1 MLVRCVSCSLAH
13 LILGLGVPLIS
24 TLPVQAQSQPPRYP
38 APQQRQRGGIENPLQ
53 DFPYLLGVGD
63 RIRVDVFGVEK
74 YTGEQLVLNDGT
86 INLQGIGPVSVA
98 GLTLPQTQS
107 LIAQRYSSLLRQ
119 PIITITL
126 ITPRPVQVAI
136 AGEVVRPGSYNL
148 SNVSSNTPQFSR
160 LSQAILTAGGITQSA
175 DLALVQLRR
184 ADPRQPVVTLN
195 LKELLDTGDLN
206 QDPILR
212 DGDSIFIPTLTTF
225 EPSQVR
231 EMASSSLAAP
241 PNQSIQV
248 VVVGEVFRPGAYSL
262 NQDGGLTDAGTGG
275 NGLRIIKSN
284 LPTLTR
290 ALQTAGGITNMAD
303 IRNIQVQRLTNTGV
317 KSTKVNLWELLQS
330 GDINQD
336 LFLQQGDTVIV
347 PTATEINP
355 TELEE
360 LASAS
365 FSPAT
370 INVNVVGE
378 IKQPGLIQVRPNTPL
393 NQALLAAGG
402 FDSIR
407 ANRGTVELI
416 RLNPNG
422 SVTRRK
428 IQVDFKLGNAAANN
442 PVLHNNDVVI
452 VHRSLVS
459 RIADTSSSVLQPV
472 DNAFTFYRLFES
484 LIPKRNSNSN

>member
-1 MLVRCVSCSLAH
+1 MFVRCVSCSLTH
-13 LILGLGVPLIS
+13 LILGLGVPAIS
-24 TLPVQAQSQPPRYP
+24 TLAVQAQSQPPEYP
-38 APQQRQRGGIENPLQ
+38 APQHRQQERTENRLQ

-74 YTGEQLVLNDGT
+74 YTGDQLVLTDGT
-86 INLQGIGPVSVA
+86 INLQGIGSVSVA
-98 GLTLPQTQS
+98 GLTLPQTQV

-126 ITPRPVQVAI
+126 IAPRSVQVAI

-148 SNVSSNTPQFSR
+148 SSNAQQFSR

-225 EPSQVR
+225 EPAQVR
-231 EMASSSLAAP
+231 EMATSSLAAP

-275 NGLRIIKSN
+275 TGLKIVKSN

-290 ALQTAGGITNMAD
+290 AIQTAGGITNMAD
-303 IRNIQVQRLTNTGV
+303 IRNIEVQRLTNTGV

-336 LFLQQGDTVIV
+336 IFLQQGDTVII

-370 INVNVVGE
+370 ISVNVVGE

-428 IQVDFKLGNAAANN
+428 IQVDFKLGNAAVNN
-442 PVLHNNDVVI
+442 PVLHHNDVVI

-459 RIADTSSSVLQPV
+459 RITDTTSSVLQPV

-484 LIPKRNSNSN
+484 LILQRNSNSN

>member
-1 MLVRCVSCSLAH
+1 MLVRCVGCSLTH
-13 LILGLGVPLIS
+13 LILSLGVPLIS
-24 TLPVQAQSQPPRYP
+24 TLAVQAQTPPPRNS
-38 APQQRQRGGIENPLQ
+38 APPLFQQGRSENPVH

-63 RIRVDVFGVEK
+63 RLRVDVFGVEK
-74 YTGEQLVLNDGT
+74 YTGEQLVLTDGT

-98 GLTLPQTQS
+98 GLTLPQTQT

-126 ITPRPVQVAI
+126 IAPRPVQVAI

-148 SNVSSNTPQFSR
+148 SGTQQFSR

-184 ADPRQPVVTLN
+184 DDPRQPVVTLN
-195 LKELLDTGDLN
+195 LEKLLDTGDLN

-248 VVVGEVFRPGAYSL
+248 VVVGAVFRPGAYSL
-262 NQDGGLTDAGTGG
+262 SQDGGLTDGGDGG
-275 NGLRIIKSN
+275 NGLKIVKSN

-303 IRNIQVQRLTNTGV
+303 IRNIEVQRLTQTGV
-317 KSTKVNLWELLQS
+317 KTTKVNLWELLQS

-347 PTATEINP
+347 PSATEINP

-378 IKQPGLIQVRPNTPL
+378 IKQPGLVQVRPNTPL

-407 ANRGTVELI
+407 SNRGTVELI

-422 SVTRRK
+422 SVTRRR
-428 IQVDFKLGNAAANN
+428 IQVDFKLGNAQANN
-442 PVLHNNDVVI
+442 PVLHNNDVII
-452 VHRSLVS
+452 VNRSVVS
-459 RIADTSSSVLQPV
+459 RIADTTSSMLQPV
-472 DNAFTFYRLFES
+472 DNAFTFYRLIES
-484 LIPKRNSNSN
+484 LIPKKNSD